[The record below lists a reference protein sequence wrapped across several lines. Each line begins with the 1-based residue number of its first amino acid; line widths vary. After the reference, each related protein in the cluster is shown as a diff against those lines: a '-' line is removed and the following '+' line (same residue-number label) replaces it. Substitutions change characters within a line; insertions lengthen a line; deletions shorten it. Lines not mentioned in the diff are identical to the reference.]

1 MEVFLK
7 IIAVMAIGYVI
18 GMIHPSYIVSKIKQI
33 NIKQKGTKNYGASNT
48 FLVVG
53 KMWGVLVALLDIGK
67 GALATLIPM
76 WIFPGISY
84 LQYLGGA
91 MAVVGHI
98 YPFYLKFDGG
108 KGFAAYVGMVF
119 AINWQFGL
127 IMLPIVVVLTFIIN
141 YMITSTMTVIFTFP
155 IFVAAYCRDW
165 IGFVIVILTSALIFY
180 KHIPNFKKIKTGEE
194 AKLSALFNK
203 KKDPPQENPPQDNQ
217 DSE

>member
-1 MEVFLK
+1 MEIFLK

-76 WIFPGISY
+76 WIFPGYTY

-91 MAVVGHI
+91 MAVMGHI
-98 YPFYLKFDGG
+98 FPFYLHFDGG

-127 IMLPIVVVLTFIIN
+127 IMLPIVVVLTFVIN
-141 YMITSTMTVIFTFP
+141 YMITSTMTVIFSFP
-155 IFVAAYCRDW
+155 IFVAVYCKDW
-165 IGFVIVILTSALIFY
+165 IGFGIALFASLVILY